1 MNNIPKDKKIILFD
15 GVCNLCNST
24 INRIIVEDKS
34 DQFRFASLDSAIGQE
49 ILTYIGVDRNNTD
62 SIVLYEPGI
71 AYYVKSE
78 AAFKIASYLGGWY
91 SLLRIFNL
99 FPTKLNDLGYEYVA
113 KNRYKWY
120 GKKDSCMIPT
130 AEIKRKFL

>member
-24 INRIIVEDKS
+24 INRIIDQDKS

-49 ILTYIGVDRNNTD
+49 ILTYIGVNRNNTD

-78 AAFKIASYLGGWY
+78 AVFKIASYLGGWY
-91 SLLRIFNL
+91 SLLRFLNL